1 MSRWRRTPPP
11 RTSSVTSPFPRTPL
25 ATCPVPNRGVPATR
39 AIPEDAVARG
49 RSHGVRGT
57 DPSVSA
63 HAAATA
69 WWCNGTP
76 RPPGRLQQPQ
86 RIHGL
91 TEPPATLRLP
101 QPGPEP
107 VRLLSQGP
115 SPSRPG
121 HPPPP
126 SNAPARPPRPRTLSV
141 PVLLELGG
149 PGVVELAGPTT
160 VVPAM
165 SLRDALDVSIPSST
179 PRLPAPPPARQVMRV
194 APTGNLHA
202 PALDRRDDPPGHDP
216 RQPARRTRTRTAAP
230 RRTLGAPGGLVVPG
244 ATDRP
249 STPPAPRHSSCAG
262 VSLSLVACA
271 GRSGAHR
278 GSGAPCHMAD
288 RPSHDRWA
296 AARHR

>member
-1 MSRWRRTPPP
+1 M
-11 RTSSVTSPFPRTPL
+11 
-25 ATCPVPNRGVPATR
+25 
-39 AIPEDAVARG
+39 
-49 RSHGVRGT
+49 
-57 DPSVSA
+57 
-63 HAAATA
+63 
-69 WWCNGTP
+69 
-76 RPPGRLQQPQ
+76 
-86 RIHGL
+86 
-91 TEPPATLRLP
+91 
-101 QPGPEP
+101 
-107 VRLLSQGP
+107 RLLGQGP

-165 SLRDALDVSIPSST
+165 SLRDALGAPIPSST
-179 PRLPAPPPARQVMRV
+179 PRLLVPPPARQVILRV

-202 PALDRRDDPPGHDP
+202 PALDPPGHDP

-230 RRTLGAPGGLVVPG
+230 RRTLGVPGGLVVPG

-278 GSGAPCHMAD
+278 GGGEPLPHNLSAL
-288 RPSHDRWA
+288 SHGRWA
-296 AARHR
+296 AAQHR